1 MFFDPRQRRILVHRD
16 PVDMRKGHNGL
27 SYIVTHVVL
36 RDLLSG
42 DIFLFVSKDRKTVKA
57 IVWDGSGLCVLHKRL
72 NRGRVMS
79 FADLKPDHDITAQDF
94 TLIIGGAR
102 VTLQVPLRPDDN
114 NRSK

>member
-1 MFFDPRQRRILVHRD
+1 
-16 PVDMRKGHNGL
+16 
-27 SYIVTHVVL
+27 
-36 RDLLSG
+36 
-42 DIFLFVSKDRKTVKA
+42 
-57 IVWDGSGLCVLHKRL
+57 
-72 NRGRVMS
+72 MS